1 MADSNSERHPWQ
13 VAFNKVRTQTTA
25 GVAAVRRPATLLVA
39 IEATLAPSQSS
50 AAAATTTTTTK
61 AGTTRDIPAAAY
73 LAALVSTLTQLAGD
87 AQAAKETGE
96 KRQLLEATLYLLS
109 ILLPHLQA
117 STVRPHLMTIL
128 PTLAPL
134 FTSFAGHAP
143 AVKSLLAIGQSVLSI
158 LSTSVLEKDLDVRT
172 TYSAI
177 LSLCEDPRP
186 KVRRRAQEAVQQVLK
201 QPPPPSTVHPYATE
215 SANWILNKL
224 QHAVKGAKRGGK
236 KEPTAPVLVG
246 HGQKKAQQVTKA
258 VGGIDQDDSGA
269 ASDQSRAIALLTFM
283 RNLGHA
289 WADEAT
295 PSLLPI
301 LLSTL
306 TLSSQHLTLA
316 ALTLLSHLF
325 SASHSADSLSSN
337 SVQETL
343 LALLDAKPR
352 GGSGETN
359 EKLLAGWVEGVG
371 EGLVAYA
378 RTNPEE
384 AQTRAVETLKEVL
397 PILSTAQSAPLRT
410 ATEAACEMVIRH
422 CVLDKDVLAAVEVVR
437 KKGSNNDVE
446 LKGLQQGQATLA
458 VVQVIEKAITSPRFA
473 ASAQPHVLALA
484 KALFLRL
491 RVRIPPTSSLSSHV
505 DPAASILLRKT
516 LFLLSKL
523 REDSHFEWKRALED
537 VLDAAIKV
545 CGPETVLAVLPLGLE
560 EGANPAKAKAW
571 LLPLLKPAITNTR
584 LEHFKKVFVPL
595 SAELFAKAEK
605 AKEAQKGMEVKVWE
619 TLVGQVWAL
628 LPGYCEYPTDLV
640 DQVDAE
646 FLGLIANVI
655 YAQPMLR
662 PAVFKALSTLV
673 GTTQTLAQST
683 SPSELLYAQFG
694 LTPQQGQEA
703 LKHLQGL
710 AETVLGISFNVYG
723 KMAKGEGGFI
733 LTTVGD
739 WFAILP
745 EQDLV
750 ATFDRVVGLLEQ
762 ALDAQPKF
770 TGTNQQSIKDDASTL
785 SPLHALLDILITM
798 IPYASPFE
806 RRFFD
811 LAMSDHLL
819 KSEDAAVQKKAYRV
833 LARLAEERGGKVLE
847 GRVGDVLE
855 NLVEG
860 KSGVAQGAKRDRVVL
875 LSTLVPLLPSDSL
888 HHIPSLI
895 PEAVLGTKESNERTR
910 EAAYELVLGMAT
922 KMQQGGTLARH
933 KVKGMRDPDLKGDDG
948 EDGMEEDDVPAT
960 VEEFV
965 TMLSAGLA
973 GISPHMISA
982 TITSLSRVL
991 FEFYTQVPEETLKQ
1005 VVETLVVFLSSPN
1018 REIVRSALGFIK
1030 VSLVVLDPSLLE
1042 PSLAQIVPN
1051 LINWSHEHSNHFK
1064 VKVRHL
1070 LERLMRKFGHDKVE
1084 RYAPEEDRKLITNL
1098 RKKMVRSKKK
1108 KAAAAEARGEDGDMS
1123 DVEAAPRANPRSAYD
1138 EVLYGSDSDE
1148 SSGASDNE
1156 QSTIAT
1162 GDSQRTAPSGVRN
1175 RKSQLRKQKQRE
1187 EGTFIHEDENEVLDL
1202 LDDRMMSNISAGKG
1216 KALKKER
1223 KDLERHFKTDE
1234 KSGRMRFDDEGEKE
1248 GDGEVR
1254 IRDQEREM
1262 MGAAS
1267 TSLSMGAYLEAMRGE
1282 DGHTLDAKGK
1292 AKFNKTQGKRA
1303 RSGEFDDD
1311 DDDVQMDDATG
1322 AKRKKKQGSS
1332 SSRETVRVGQEFK
1345 AKRAGGDVKK
1355 NGMEPYAFVPLQAV
1369 AGKKAKGGP
1378 KIGLTGLKRAGGG
1391 RGGGKRS

>member
-1 MADSNSERHPWQ
+1 MSESDPQPWQ

-39 IEATLAPSQSS
+39 IEATLAPSSQDS
-50 AAAATTTTTTK
+50 AAT
-61 AGTTRDIPAAAY
+61 GSVPPAAY
-73 LAALVSTLTQLAGD
+73 LAALVSTLNQLAGD
-87 AQAAKETGE
+87 SEAAKETGE

-109 ILLPHLQA
+109 ILSPHLEA
-117 STVRPHLMTIL
+117 SILRPQVMTII
-128 PTLAPL
+128 PTLPPL
-134 FTSFAGHAP
+134 FTSFMGHAP
-143 AVKSLLAIGQSVLSI
+143 AVKSLLAIGQAGLSI
-158 LSTSVLEKDLDVRT
+158 LSTSVLEKDLHVRT
-172 TYSAI
+172 TYAAI
-177 LSLCEDPRP
+177 LSLCEDARP
-186 KVRRRAQEAVQQVLK
+186 KVRRRAQEAVQDLLK
-201 QPPPPSTVHPYATE
+201 KPPPPSIVHPYMTE

-224 QHAVKGAKRGGK
+224 QDAVKGAKRGGK
-236 KEPTAPVLVG
+236 KEANAPAVQVG
-246 HGQKKAQQVTKA
+246 QGQKKAQMIAKE
-258 VGGIDQDDSGA
+258 VGGIEYEASGGA
-269 ASDQSRAIALLTFM
+269 GDESRAIALLTFV
-283 RNLGHA
+283 RNLGKA
-289 WADEAT
+289 WSDEAT

-325 SASHSADSLSSN
+325 SASRSADSLSSN

-371 EGLVAYA
+371 EGLVAFA
-378 RTNPEE
+378 RTNPES
-384 AQTRAVETLKEVL
+384 AQKQAVETFKEVL
-397 PILSTAQSAPLRT
+397 PILSTAQSPALRT

-422 CVLDKDVLAAVEVVR
+422 CLLDRDVLAAVEVVR
-437 KKGSNNDVE
+437 KKGTNGDVE
-446 LKGLQQGQATLA
+446 LQGTKEGQATLT
-458 VVQVIEKAITSPRFA
+458 VVQVLEKAITSPRFA
-473 ASAQPHVLALA
+473 AAAQPHVLALA

-491 RVRIPPTSSLSSHV
+491 RVRIPSATNSAQA

-545 CGPETVLAVLPLGLE
+545 CGPESVLAVLPLGLE

-584 LEHFKKVFVPL
+584 LAHFKTTFVPL
-595 SAELFAKAEK
+595 SAELFAKTEK
-605 AKEAQKGMEVKVWE
+605 AKEAQRGMEAKVWE

-628 LPGYCEYPTDLV
+628 LPGYCEYPVDLV
-640 DQVDAE
+640 EQVDAE
-646 FLGLIANVI
+646 FLGLIANVV

-673 GTTQTLAQST
+673 GTTKTLAQST

-694 LTPQQGQEA
+694 LTPQEGKKA
-703 LKHLQGL
+703 LRHLQAL

-723 KMAKGEGGFI
+723 KMARGEGGYI
-733 LTTVGD
+733 LSTVGE
-739 WFAILP
+739 WLAILP
-745 EQDLV
+745 ERELI
-750 ATFDRVVGLLEQ
+750 ATFERVKGLLKQ
-762 ALDAQPKF
+762 ALEAQPRF
-770 TGTNQQSIKDDASTL
+770 TGTNKSSMQKDESGVI

-798 IPYASPFE
+798 IPCAGPFE
-806 RRFFD
+806 KSFFE
-811 LAMSDHLL
+811 LAMGDELL
-819 KSEDAAVQKKAYRV
+819 KAEDAAVQKKAYRI

-847 GRVGDVLE
+847 GRVGEVLE
-855 NLVEG
+855 SLVEG
-860 KSGVAQGAKRDRVVL
+860 KSGVAQGAKRDRVLL

-910 EAAYELVLGMAT
+910 EAAYELVVGMAT

-933 KVKGMRDPDLKGDDG
+933 KVKGMRD
-948 EDGMEEDDVPAT
+948 EDVEGAEGAEGMEEDDVPAS

-982 TITSLSRVL
+982 TITSLSRVM
-991 FEFYTQVPEETLKQ
+991 FEFHAQIPDTTLQQ

-1030 VSLVVLDPSLLE
+1030 VCLVVLDGSLLE
-1042 PSLAQIVPN
+1042 PSLPQLVPN

-1070 LERLMRKFGHDKVE
+1070 LERLMRKFGHEKVE
-1084 RYAPEEDRKLITNL
+1084 RYAPEEDRKLVGNL
-1098 RKKMVRSKKK
+1098 RKKMMRSKKK
-1108 KAAAAEARGEDGDMS
+1108 KVAAAQARGEDDDGS
-1123 DVEAAPRANPRSAYD
+1123 EVEAAPRANTRSAYD
-1138 EVLYGSDSDE
+1138 EVLYGSDSDA

-1156 QSTIAT
+1156 QGPSTVDPT
-1162 GDSQRTAPSGVRN
+1162 QTAPSGVKN
-1175 RKSQLRKQKQRE
+1175 RKSQMRKQKQRD
-1187 EGTFIHEDENEVLDL
+1187 EGTFIHEDADEVLDL
-1202 LDDRMMSNISAGKG
+1202 LDDRMMSNISAGQGIKG
-1216 KALKKER
+1216 RKER

-1234 KSGRMRFDDEGEKE
+1234 KSGRMRFDEDGERQEG
-1248 GDGEVR
+1248 GEVR
-1254 IRDQEREM
+1254 MRDQE
-1262 MGAAS
+1262 AAGGVEAS
-1267 TSLSMGAYLEAMRGE
+1267 SSMGAYLEAMRGE

-1311 DDDVQMDDATG
+1311 DVQMDDGTNAG
-1322 AKRKKKQGSS
+1322 AKRKKKGGP

-1391 RGGGKRS
+1391 KRS

>member
-1 MADSNSERHPWQ
+1 MSDSDPQPWQ

-39 IEATLAPSQSS
+39 IEATLAPSSQGS
-50 AAAATTTTTTK
+50 ATTTPTT
-61 AGTTRDIPAAAY
+61 GVVPPAAY
-73 LAALVSTLTQLAGD
+73 LAALVSTLIQLAGD
-87 AQAAKETGE
+87 PEAAKETGE

-109 ILLPHLQA
+109 ILSPHLEA
-117 STVRPHLMTIL
+117 TTLRPQVMTIV
-128 PTLAPL
+128 PTLPPL
-134 FTSFAGHAP
+134 FTSFMGHAP
-143 AVKSLLAIGQSVLSI
+143 AVKSLLAIGQAALSI
-158 LSTSVLEKDLDVRT
+158 LSLSVLEKDLHVRT
-172 TYSAI
+172 TYAAI
-177 LSLCEDPRP
+177 LSLCEDARP
-186 KVRRRAQEAVQQVLK
+186 KVRRRAQEAVQELLK
-201 QPPPPSTVHPYATE
+201 KPPPPSTVHPYMTE

-224 QHAVKGAKRGGK
+224 QDAVKGAKRGGK
-236 KEPTAPVLVG
+236 KEANAPAVQVG
-246 HGQKKAQQVTKA
+246 QGQKKAQMIAKE
-258 VGGIDQDDSGA
+258 VGGIEHEASGGA
-269 ASDQSRAIALLTFM
+269 GDESRAIALLTFV
-283 RNLGHA
+283 RNLGNA
-289 WADEAT
+289 WSDEAT

-325 SASHSADSLSSN
+325 SASRSADSLSSN

-371 EGLVAYA
+371 EGLVAFA
-378 RTNPEE
+378 RTNPEL
-384 AQTRAVETLKEVL
+384 AQTQAVKTFKEVL
-397 PILSTAQSAPLRT
+397 PILSTAQSPALRT

-422 CVLDKDVLAAVEVVR
+422 CLLDRDVLAAVEVVR
-437 KKGSNNDVE
+437 KKGTNGDVE
-446 LKGLQQGQATLA
+446 LQGTKEGQATLT
-458 VVQVIEKAITSPRFA
+458 VVQVLEKAITSPRFA
-473 ASAQPHVLALA
+473 AAAQPHVLALA

-491 RVRIPPTSSLSSHV
+491 RVRIPSATDSAQA

-545 CGPETVLAVLPLGLE
+545 CGPESVLAVLPLGLE

-584 LEHFKKVFVPL
+584 LAHFKTTFVPL

-605 AKEAQKGMEVKVWE
+605 AKEAQRGMEAKVWE

-628 LPGYCEYPTDLV
+628 LPGYCEYAVDLV
-640 DQVDAE
+640 RQVDVE
-646 FLGLIANVI
+646 FLGLVANVV

-673 GTTQTLAQST
+673 GTTKTLAQST

-694 LTPQQGQEA
+694 LTPQEGKKA
-703 LKHLQGL
+703 LSHLQGL

-723 KMAKGEGGFI
+723 KMARGEGGYI
-733 LTTVGD
+733 LSTVGE
-739 WFAILP
+739 WLAILP
-745 EQDLV
+745 ERELV
-750 ATFDRVVGLLEQ
+750 ATFERVKGLLKQ
-762 ALDAQPKF
+762 ALEAQPRF
-770 TGTNQQSIKDDASTL
+770 TATNKASMQKDESGVI
-785 SPLHALLDILITM
+785 SPIHALLDILITM
-798 IPYASPFE
+798 IPYAAPFE
-806 RRFFD
+806 KSFFD
-811 LAMSDHLL
+811 LAMGDELL
-819 KSEDAAVQKKAYRV
+819 KAEDAAVQKKAYRI
-833 LARLAEERGGKVLE
+833 LARLAEERGGNVLE
-847 GRVGDVLE
+847 GRVGHVLE
-855 NLVEG
+855 SLVED
-860 KSGVAQGAKRDRVVL
+860 KSGVAQGAKRDRVLL

-910 EAAYELVLGMAT
+910 EAAYELVVGMAT

-933 KVKGMRDPDLKGDDG
+933 KVKGMRDEHVEGNEG
-948 EDGMEEDDVPAT
+948 AEGMEEDDVPAS

-973 GISPHMISA
+973 GLSPHMISA
-982 TITSLSRVL
+982 TITSLSRVI
-991 FEFYTQVPEETLKQ
+991 FEFHAHIPDRTLRQ

-1030 VSLVVLDPSLLE
+1030 VCLVVLEGSLLE
-1042 PSLAQIVPN
+1042 PSLPRLVPN

-1070 LERLMRKFGHDKVE
+1070 LERLMRKFGHEKVE
-1084 RYAPEEDRKLITNL
+1084 RYAPEEDRKLVANL
-1098 RKKMVRSKKK
+1098 RKKMMRSKKK
-1108 KAAAAEARGEDGDMS
+1108 KAAAAAQQARGEDDDGS
-1123 DVEAAPRANPRSAYD
+1123 EVEAAPRANPRSAYD
-1138 EVLYGSDSDE
+1138 EVLYGSDSDA
-1148 SSGASDNE
+1148 SSAASDNE
-1156 QSTIAT
+1156 QAPSTIDPT
-1162 GDSQRTAPSGVRN
+1162 QTAPSGVKN
-1175 RKSQLRKQKQRE
+1175 RKSQMRKQKQRD
-1187 EGTFIHEDENEVLDL
+1187 EGTFIHEDADEVLDL
-1202 LDDRMMSNISAGKG
+1202 LDDRMMSNISAGQGIKG
-1216 KALKKER
+1216 KKER
-1223 KDLERHFKTDE
+1223 KDLERHFKTDQ
-1234 KSGRMRFDDEGEKE
+1234 KSGRMRFDEEGEKE
-1248 GDGEVR
+1248 VGGEVR
-1254 IRDQEREM
+1254 MRDQEAEV
-1262 MGAAS
+1262 GGEAS
-1267 TSLSMGAYLEAMRGE
+1267 SSMGAYLEAMRGE

-1311 DDDVQMDDATG
+1311 DVHMDDGTEVG
-1322 AKRKKKQGSS
+1322 AKRKKKGGP
-1332 SSRETVRVGQEFK
+1332 SSRETVRVGHEFK

-1391 RGGGKRS
+1391 KRS